1 MIRFRRHTIFFI
13 AVDFL
18 SAMSAW
24 FAFYA
29 YRKMFIEPD
38 KFGYAIP
45 FETNSNL
52 YLGLLAVPLYWIL
65 LYSLS
70 GAYADVWR
78 KSRIKEISNT
88 FSLSA
93 FGVIILFFVL
103 LIDDEVNSYDAFY
116 KTILTLFSLHFI
128 VTLICR
134 IALATYIKQLIN
146 QKQIGFNTIVVGNS
160 SMAAELVNELQA
172 GVQKQGYLLQGFVS
186 INGAD
191 GAMQNTGLRNMGMV
205 DLLPGLI
212 KEHRTEEIII
222 AIETSKQDDI
232 ITVTN
237 IIEDEPVI
245 LKIVPGVLD
254 VVSGSVKM
262 QNVLGTAL
270 IEINHEIMPTWQ
282 RIIKRLMDIVV
293 SLIVLIV
300 LSPVYL
306 VLMIAVKLSSP
317 GPVFYKQSRIGLH
330 GKAFKIIKY
339 RTMYT
344 DAEAQGPALSAKNDK
359 RITPLGKV
367 LRKFR
372 LDEIPQFYNVLVD
385 DMSLVGPRPER
396 QFFIDQIMKVAP
408 HYKHL
413 QRVKPGITSWGMVKY
428 GYAENID
435 EMVERLKFDILYIE
449 NMSLA
454 MDFRIMI
461 YTVKTIVQGRGK

>member
-1 MIRFRRHTIFFI
+1 MIKFRRHTVFFI
-13 AVDFL
+13 AVDL
-18 SAMSAW
+18 LAAMLAW
-24 FAFYA
+24 FGFYA

-52 YLGLLAVPLYWIL
+52 YLGLLVVPVYWIF
-65 LYSLS
+65 LYALS
-70 GAYADVWR
+70 GTYADVWR

-93 FGVIILFFVL
+93 FGVIILFFAL

-128 VTLICR
+128 ITLLCR
-134 IALATYIKQLIN
+134 IVLATYIKTLIN
-146 QKQIGFNTIVVGNS
+146 AKKIGFNTIVVGNNP
-160 SMAAELVNELQA
+160 MAAKLVNELQT
-172 GVQKQGYLLQGFVS
+172 GTQKQGYLLNGFVS
-186 INGAD
+186 ID
-191 GAMQNTGLRNMGMV
+191 GSTGSMQSSGLPNLGQV
-205 DLLPGLI
+205 EVLPQLI
-212 KEHRTEEIII
+212 REKRIEEIII
-222 AIETSKQDDI
+222 AIETSRQNDI

-237 IIEDEPVI
+237 ILEDEPVI

-282 RIIKRLMDIVV
+282 RVFKRLLDVVV
-293 SLIVLIV
+293 SLLVLMV

-306 VLMIAVKLSSP
+306 VLIIAVKFSSE
-317 GPVFYKQSRIGLH
+317 GPVFFKQSRIGLH
-330 GKAFKIIKY
+330 GKPFNIIKY
-339 RTMYT
+339 RTMYV
-344 DAEAQGPALSAKNDK
+344 DAEAQGPALSSKNDK

-372 LDEIPQFYNVLVD
+372 FDEIPQFYNVLVGE
-385 DMSLVGPRPER
+385 MSLVGPRPER